1 MESIHTA
8 NYWMQSVHVTGIDTI
23 CNLIK
28 TEQIYPLSCH
38 KGTEGGVEVK
48 LYSFTTSA
56 LEATTRPLCR
66 PKKKNKNSTYCTG
79 SWVDPG
85 AVRTDAEN
93 LAPHRGSNPRSSS
106 PLQVATPTTLTWPP
120 YYNGIAFYSTDLLEL
135 GMCMLRQIANIGN
148 DCSIV
153 AKTSKRGDDKKLQRY
168 IRQFYILNLY
178 SSK

>member
-66 PKKKNKNSTYCTG
+66 PKKKKQKQYLLYRELGG
-79 SWVDPG
+79 SGGGPDGCGKSRPPQGFEPQIVQSV
-85 AVRTDAEN
+85 ASRYTDYAN
-93 LAPHRGSNPRSSS
+93 LAAL
-106 PLQVATPTTLTWPP
+106 LQW
-120 YYNGIAFYSTDLLEL
+120 YCF
-135 GMCMLRQIANIGN
+135 
-148 DCSIV
+148 
-153 AKTSKRGDDKKLQRY
+153 LQY
-168 IRQFYILNLY
+168 
-178 SSK
+178 